1 MEKWRAHQNYL
12 IEFRFSCF
20 NYCSYEFVLPY
31 QNRII
36 YMQLNCREIKETFL
50 RPRIKDERLTKH
62 IILLVIHWSVI
73 VALIISAIIFVLDE
87 IELANSKTEIQDG
100 KILICNENE
109 CISYQAKTSITFLKI
124 FIFEIIVAIL
134 ALVALREG
142 ISLEKRFG
150 ERRKE

>member
-1 MEKWRAHQNYL
+1 
-12 IEFRFSCF
+12 
-20 NYCSYEFVLPY
+20 
-31 QNRII
+31 
-36 YMQLNCREIKETFL
+36 MQLNCSEIKETFL
-50 RPRIKDERLTKH
+50 RPRIKDEQLTKH

-109 CISYQAKTSITFLKI
+109 CTSYQAKTSLTFLKI